1 MIIYKIDKEHKQN
14 LATKRENFLK
24 QIRAFEKQ
32 EKRTTERLRKNLDK
46 QLRQELMGVI
56 QQEKAKVNEPNFKFH
71 HKINFLYI
79 KKLKA
84 RYNYEIDNQ
93 LLQDAQIKEKVK
105 EMRNLDKE
113 NYRKYLQKR
122 QVQHKEEFKS
132 IFIFID
138 YFLSFLTVNFI

>member
-1 MIIYKIDKEHKQN
+1 MDLILIIYKIDKEHKQN

-79 KKLKA
+79 LKLKA

-122 QVQHKEEFKS
+122 QVQH
-132 IFIFID
+132 
-138 YFLSFLTVNFI
+138 